1 MKKLFSLLILL
12 TSFINLHAQQ
22 VDIEMADGRV
32 ISYYTDEIKNIKFY
46 EVEPHEYVD
55 LGLTSGNLWATTNLG
70 ASSPSEY
77 GSYFAWGEIEP
88 KIEYTEENYKFG
100 CYNGEEYQYL
110 KYVCHESANK
120 RGYEGFYDDKSTL
133 DLGDDAAYIAY
144 RGRWRIPTLDD
155 FNELIRECTWQYT
168 ENGYKVISKNGQ
180 SIFLP
185 FAQFQGYGPGLGH
198 SGYGYY
204 MSSQNI
210 ESDAKEIKY
219 LSICSYYKSTSYTL
233 WRHLGISIRPVLKNQ
248 E

>member
-1 MKKLFSLLILL
+1 MKKLFSILILL

-22 VDIEMADGRV
+22 VVIEMADGRV
-32 ISYYTDEIKNIKFY
+32 ISYYTDEIQNIKFY

-55 LGLTSGNLWATTNLG
+55 LGLTSGNLWASTNLG

-120 RGYEGFYDDKSTL
+120 RGYEDFYDDKSTL

-144 RGRWRIPTLDD
+144 R
-155 FNELIRECTWQYT
+155 
-168 ENGYKVISKNGQ
+168 
-180 SIFLP
+180 
-185 FAQFQGYGPGLGH
+185 
-198 SGYGYY
+198 
-204 MSSQNI
+204 
-210 ESDAKEIKY
+210 
-219 LSICSYYKSTSYTL
+219 
-233 WRHLGISIRPVLKNQ
+233 
-248 E
+248 